1 MSKSKEYWQGFRD
14 GGNDAKRHIGSLV
27 LVFDDCMT
35 YEDRRDVAA
44 LLERGVR
51 GVAKVLPVAETHYHL
66 MQWREIVEALGVEDT
81 SDDHA
86 HECALSLARSAA
98 ESHHQANKLYEAF
111 FSIATEEQQR
121 AASAMVSNKGD
132 GDNG

>member
-1 MSKSKEYWQGFRD
+1 
-14 GGNDAKRHIGSLV
+14 
-27 LVFDDCMT
+27 MT

-86 HECALSLARSAA
+86 HECALSHARSAA
-98 ESHHQANKLYEAF
+98 ESLRQANRLYEAF
-111 FSIATEEQQR
+111 FATATEEQR
-121 AASAMVSNKGD
+121 HAAAKLLGI
-132 GDNG
+132 GEGE